1 MMKKFKIVPVSEEY
15 ASRIRQ
21 NQKDDFGHDVIEQ
34 VATGL
39 GPCRVSLKPFV
50 PGEDVRIL
58 VSHSPFEKDN
68 AFNQPGPIF
77 IHKKEMEAYKD
88 IYRFPPEI
96 KAHKKHFHITLIGY
110 DAAQM
115 MTYSKLVGDDDI
127 DILISKIFD
136 QHPEVE
142 YLHARSAE
150 ACCYVCKIERI

>member
-1 MMKKFKIVPVSEEY
+1 MMKKFRIVPVSEEY

-77 IHKKEMEAYKD
+77 IHKK
-88 IYRFPPEI
+88 
-96 KAHKKHFHITLIGY
+96 
-110 DAAQM
+110 
-115 MTYSKLVGDDDI
+115 
-127 DILISKIFD
+127 
-136 QHPEVE
+136 
-142 YLHARSAE
+142 
-150 ACCYVCKIERI
+150 